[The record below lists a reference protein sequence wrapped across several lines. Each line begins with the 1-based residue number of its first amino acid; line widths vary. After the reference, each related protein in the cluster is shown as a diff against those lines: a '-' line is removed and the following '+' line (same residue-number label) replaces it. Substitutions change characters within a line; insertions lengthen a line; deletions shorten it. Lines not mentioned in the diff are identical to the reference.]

1 MVMGTVMDHDNDDW
15 CSINEAARRLGVTPT
30 AIRNRI
36 KRGTLQTRP
45 NGNHGRLVHVPRPVP
60 SPVPL
65 PVTDTVPDTMPDMVP
80 LTVAETYQARIADLE
95 ARADELRADVERER
109 GERFQERERADQER
123 VRADRL
129 TDEIAALARR
139 LANTVEEA
147 AARERAVATA
157 KEEAVAIRTEIEALR
172 ARPWWRRLVG

>member
-1 MVMGTVMDHDNDDW
+1 MDHDDDDDAW

-36 KRGTLQTRP
+36 KRGTLQTKP

-65 PVTDTVPDTMPDMVP
+65 PAVSTVTDTAVNTVP
-80 LTVAETYQARIADLE
+80 LTVTETYRARIADLE
-95 ARADELRADVERER
+95 TRADELRADVERER

-123 VRADRL
+123 ARADRL
-129 TDEIAALARR
+129 TDEVASLARQ
-139 LANTVEEA
+139 LTNTINQAQQEA
-147 AARERAVATA
+147 ATNAARIDAMKAEL
-157 KEEAVAIRTEIEALR
+157 EAIRS
-172 ARPWWRRLVG
+172 RPWWRRLAG